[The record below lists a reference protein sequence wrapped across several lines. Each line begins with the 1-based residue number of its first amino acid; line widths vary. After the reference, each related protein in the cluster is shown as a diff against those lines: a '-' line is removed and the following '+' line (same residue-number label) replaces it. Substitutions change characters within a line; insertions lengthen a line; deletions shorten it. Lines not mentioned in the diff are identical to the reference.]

1 MRFIHIKLHQNFSV
15 YVHCYTNISFVKLSI
30 CRSRQ
35 NFVLP
40 RSFHKNTRTIRVILL
55 YPFSSLT
62 ISIHIRILEALLE
75 KFLSNS
81 YMLQTP
87 RLFQGFSYNLHC
99 LARHYNYSLHAF
111 KFFICCQIKTSLT
124 ASTKGE
130 NISNNVRIFAIN
142 LYAPRHKPYLISYGY
157 TIA

>member
-1 MRFIHIKLHQNFSV
+1 MCTARQIFHLSNYQSV
-15 YVHCYTNISFVKLSI
+15 GQDKILSYQDLFVKYKDNYGHSFV
-30 CRSRQ
+30 
-35 NFVLP
+35 
-40 RSFHKNTRTIRVILL
+40 
-55 YPFSSLT
+55 PFSSLT
-62 ISIHIRILEALLE
+62 ISIHIRILEALLK

-111 KFFICCQIKTSLT
+111 KFFICCQIKTNLI

>member
-1 MRFIHIKLHQNFSV
+1 MCTIRHIFHLSNYQSV
-15 YVHCYTNISFVKLSI
+15 GPYKILSY
-30 CRSRQ
+30 Q
-35 NFVLP
+35 DL
-40 RSFHKNTRTIRVILL
+40 FHKNTRTISVILL

-62 ISIHIRILEALLE
+62 ISIHIRILEALLK

-111 KFFICCQIKTSLT
+111 KFSYVAKSKQTSLHPPKEKTSPIMSGFL
-124 ASTKGE
+124 
-130 NISNNVRIFAIN
+130 R
-142 LYAPRHKPYLISYGY
+142 
-157 TIA
+157 

>member
-1 MRFIHIKLHQNFSV
+1 MNVIYPYKIASKLFIVCALLDKYFNCQI
-15 YVHCYTNISFVKLSI
+15 SI

-35 NFVLP
+35 NFVLL
-40 RSFHKNTRTIRVILL
+40 RLFHKNTRTIRVNLL

-87 RLFQGFSYNLHC
+87 RLFQRFSYNLHC
-99 LARHYNYSLHAF
+99 LSRYYNYSLHAF
-111 KFFICCQIKTSLT
+111 KFSYFARSKQTSCIHQ
-124 ASTKGE
+124 K
-130 NISNNVRIFAIN
+130 R
-142 LYAPRHKPYLISYGY
+142 KYLQ
-157 TIA
+157 